1 MYLHH
6 IFIDIGQG
14 NSFKENPIYVDCYE
28 KNKLLLENTEFNIKV
43 WNENEIDNLVKE
55 KYPEYLQFIDSFPN
69 PFYKIDFVRP
79 LILHAEGGLYMDLDN
94 YLLEV
99 PDLNKDYII
108 GNWKNLINNDI
119 IYFKNRDIYL
129 EYVDFMIR
137 RSEDCKMPDSW
148 KVRRFLYSVGARC
161 FNQFCKRKG
170 FINRDKNLYEGIG
183 TGTWLKS
190 FNKKKIN

>member
-14 NSFKENPIYVDCYE
+14 SSFKENPIYVDCYE
-28 KNKLLLENTEFNIKV
+28 KNKLMLENTEFKIKI
-43 WNENEIDNLVKE
+43 WNENEIDKLVKE

-79 LILHAEGGLYMDLDN
+79 LILHAEGGFYMDLDN

-119 IYFKNRDIYL
+119 IYFKNKDIYL

-170 FINRDKNLYEGIG
+170 FINRDKNLYVNIL
-183 TGTWLKS
+183 TASWLKS
-190 FNKKKIN
+190 FDKKKI